1 MGKRLIIPGADF
13 STNAIE
19 REPIP
24 GPVPVEYTLQ
34 NGYASAGGGSSV
46 DIDSSGAAVSIRV
59 RTNQLYGP
67 YTVKTKTGYVIRTIC
82 TYDTEIANFAP
93 GNHATTNSENVSNVS
108 GTTEFT
114 LTAENKYSIITFCK
128 EDSTAEI
135 SASEDIVDYI
145 IRPLE

>member
-13 STNAIE
+13 SANAIQI
-19 REPIP
+19 EPIIN
-24 GPVPVEYTLQ
+24 PVEYTLQ
-34 NGYASAGGGSSV
+34 NGYASAGSATSV
-46 DIDSSGAAVSIRV
+46 DIDNGASVSIRV

-67 YTVKTKTGYVIRTIC
+67 YTVKTKSGYVIRAIC
-82 TYDTEIANFAP
+82 TYDTAITNFSP
-93 GNHATTNSENVSNVS
+93 GNHSTTGAANVS
-108 GTTEFT
+108 GVQSTTEYT

-128 EDSTAEI
+128 TNSSEAI